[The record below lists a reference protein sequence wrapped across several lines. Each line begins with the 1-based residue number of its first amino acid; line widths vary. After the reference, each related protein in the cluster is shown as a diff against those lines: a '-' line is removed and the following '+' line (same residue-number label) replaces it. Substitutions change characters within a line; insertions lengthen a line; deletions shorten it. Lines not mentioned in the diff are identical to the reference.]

1 MFSGISEVSSAN
13 EVAFVDAV
21 DGANLYARAAT
32 GAEGVIDGSKVVLN
46 GDSALRTGLLT
57 LHTADTTV
65 GAVLTCESTLILV
78 GALHNHAGGVVDKV
92 DDTVGTLAY
101 ADAAADT
108 LAGVNV
114 SYAVFNGDGVL
125 RTNSCAVAVA
135 EAGVGAVLVTAV
147 CHVCGETGLVAL
159 IVALSGC
166 SLASTVAGYESNLL
180 DNVFGL
186 NAEDGSDT
194 LCGRVTAGHAEV
206 GLVGGLF
213 SESLCIAVTSG
224 VAASATV
231 SAGET
236 VTDSHCGLILL
247 DCEEYAGQGEEC
259 RTYDSDADEDEGRN
273 KNRHITTPFL
283 RKQVFHH
290 ACKAEE
296 CKSYD
301 GSCYESNGNTA
312 ERLGRGTV
320 FDSGTNSCEEY
331 HCEKEA
337 ETNAERG
344 NHGLDEVVLCGDV
357 VKGYAENRAVG
368 SDEREV
374 HAERLVKRGDELLE
388 HYLYELNES
397 CDNENEYDS
406 LKVLELE
413 GHECVS
419 VDRPGCR
426 GSAEHYEG
434 NCDTHT
440 GSLIKLLGYAKEG
453 ANSEELL
460 EYVVV
465 DENARHE
472 NEN

>member
-13 EVAFVDAV
+13 EVAFVDTV

-46 GDSALRTGLLT
+46 GDSTLRTGLLT
-57 LHTADTTV
+57 LHTTDTTV

-114 SYAVFNGDGVL
+114 SYAVFNGDSVL

-180 DNVFGL
+180 DNVFSL

-231 SAGET
+231 SAGES
-236 VTDSHCGLILL
+236 VTDSNEFLILF
-247 DCEEYAGQGEEC
+247 DTKEVIGNGKKYSAKERNTEE
-259 RTYDSDADEDEGRN
+259 
-273 KNRHITTPFL
+273 
-283 RKQVFHH
+283 
-290 ACKAEE
+290 
-296 CKSYD
+296 
-301 GSCYESNGNTA
+301 ESNRNNN
-312 ERLGRGTV
+312 
-320 FDSGTNSCEEY
+320 F
-331 HCEKEA
+331 
-337 ETNAERG
+337 
-344 NHGLDEVVLCGDV
+344 
-357 VKGYAENRAVG
+357 
-368 SDEREV
+368 
-374 HAERLVKRGDELLE
+374 
-388 HYLYELNES
+388 
-397 CDNENEYDS
+397 
-406 LKVLELE
+406 
-413 GHECVS
+413 
-419 VDRPGCR
+419 
-426 GSAEHYEG
+426 
-434 NCDTHT
+434 
-440 GSLIKLLGYAKEG
+440 
-453 ANSEELL
+453 
-460 EYVVV
+460 
-465 DENARHE
+465 
-472 NEN
+472 